1 LKSSVGKSFSLMEQ
15 TLKKWGNSLALR
27 LPKRIAE
34 ELNLKEGSK
43 VDIKIEG
50 GKIVIVPKKELKELL
65 ESIKS
70 DNLHKET
77 DWGQREGNEIW

>member
-1 LKSSVGKSFSLMEQ
+1 MEQ

-65 ESIKS
+65 EAIRP
-70 DNLHKET
+70 DNLHQET

>member
-1 LKSSVGKSFSLMEQ
+1 MEP

-27 LPKRIAE
+27 LPKGVAK

-43 VDIKIEG
+43 VEIKVED

-65 ESIKS
+65 ESIKPE
-70 DNLHKET
+70 NLHKET

>member
-1 LKSSVGKSFSLMEQ
+1 MEQ

-65 ESIKS
+65 ESIKP

>member
-1 LKSSVGKSFSLMEQ
+1 MEQ

-27 LPKRIAE
+27 LPKGVAK

-43 VDIKIEG
+43 VEIKVED

-65 ESIKS
+65 ESIKPE
-70 DNLHKET
+70 NLHKET